1 MDKQLEFD
9 FRDRRKVFVDTF
21 NKSLEKFKENMASA
35 LCVPSSILNELWG
48 DIRNEDDREER

>member
-35 LCVPSSILNELWG
+35 LGVPNSILNELWG
-48 DIRNEDDREER
+48 DIRNEDDREEW